1 MQLICIIDKKCNLF
15 ISLRLNMSHIHHQLK
30 QRRKQL
36 GLKQNDMPMLIGMAR
51 QQYQRLEAAGNPQLD
66 NLELVAKG
74 LKLELILV
82 PQEKLQAV
90 KSILEGSKY
99 ADIQM
104 ESAQEIINT
113 LVDNPWKNIFSEET

>member
-1 MQLICIIDKKCNLF
+1 
-15 ISLRLNMSHIHHQLK
+15 MSHIHHQLK

>member
-1 MQLICIIDKKCNLF
+1 MKLICIIDKKCNVF
-15 ISLRLNMSHIHHQLK
+15 ISLRLNMSHIHQQLK
-30 QRRKQL
+30 QRRKEL
-36 GLKQNDMPMLIGMAR
+36 GLKQNDMPMLVGMAR
-51 QQYQRLEAAGNPQLD
+51 QQYQRLEAGGNPQLD

>member
-36 GLKQNDMPMLIGMAR
+36 GLKQEDMLMLVGMAR
-51 QQYQRLEAAGNPQLD
+51 QQYQRLESEGNPQLD

-74 LKLELILV
+74 LKLELMLI
-82 PQEKLQAV
+82 PQEKIQTV
-90 KSILEGSKY
+90 KAILEGSQY
-99 ADIQM
+99 ADLQM
-104 ESAQEIINT
+104 ESAQEVVNT
-113 LVDNPWKNIFSEET
+113 LAKNPWQNIFSEEA